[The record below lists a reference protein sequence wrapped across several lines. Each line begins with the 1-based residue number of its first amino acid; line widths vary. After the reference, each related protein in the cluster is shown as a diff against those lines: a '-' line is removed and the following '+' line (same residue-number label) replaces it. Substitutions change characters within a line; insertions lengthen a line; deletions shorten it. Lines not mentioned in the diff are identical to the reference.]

1 MASFLSI
8 GVKKINLSHFGR
20 NWDLSESRDILR
32 EGGVLRE
39 EYPYLQSNCLKMVEN
54 KTCFRKI
61 NFLEDLKIKSVKIIL

>member
-1 MASFLSI
+1 MTSFLSI

-39 EYPYLQSNCLKMVEN
+39 EYPYDQI
-54 KTCFRKI
+54 CFYNI
-61 NFLEDLKIKSVKIIL
+61 SELNFAKN